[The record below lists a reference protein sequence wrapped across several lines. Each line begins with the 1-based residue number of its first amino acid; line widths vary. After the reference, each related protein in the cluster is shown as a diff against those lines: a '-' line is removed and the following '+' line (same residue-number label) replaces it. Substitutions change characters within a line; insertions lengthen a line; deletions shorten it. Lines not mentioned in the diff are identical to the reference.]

1 MSENNSLQIAL
12 EPLFQKLPL
21 THAMPSLSG
30 SHPVHTSLIE
40 ELLQFPLLQQRP
52 ELAAGLWLYADN
64 LERCHDLCQ
73 NLPDS
78 TGAWWHG
85 IMHRREPDY
94 PNAHY
99 WMRRAERAV
108 APELL
113 RLNPHQLI
121 DQVSL
126 AAPADTQGLLA
137 LQRQE
142 WAVLFEYYVRGAG
155 SSISI
160 V

>member
-1 MSENNSLQIAL
+1 MAL
-12 EPLFQKLPL
+12 EPLMQKLPL
-21 THAMPSLSG
+21 ANAMPSLTG
-30 SHPVHTSLIE
+30 SHPVHTGLVE
-40 ELLQFPLLQQRP
+40 EILLQPLLQQRP
-52 ELAAGLWLYADN
+52 ELAAGLWLYVDN

-108 APELL
+108 SSDILS
-113 RLNPHQLI
+113 LNPHQLI
-121 DQVSL
+121 DRVAH
-126 AAPADTQGLLA
+126 AAPADQEELLA

-142 WAVLFEYYVRGAG
+142 WAALFEFYVRGAG